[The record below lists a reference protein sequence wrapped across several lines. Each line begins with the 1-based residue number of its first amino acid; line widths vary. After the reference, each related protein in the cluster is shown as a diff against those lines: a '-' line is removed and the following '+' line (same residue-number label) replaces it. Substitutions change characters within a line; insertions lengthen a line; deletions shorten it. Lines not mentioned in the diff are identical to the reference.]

1 MSKGNNSGGSDFR
14 SVIAGFLVSAT
25 LSITVLTVAVLANFN
40 KDVSSQNL
48 ANTNMISAVETLDC
62 ETISAVNHVCH
73 AQRGRVDPRVLQPLM
88 HNYNR
93 DSSDWNCFLLI
104 FGVIAVFV
112 GLAMSN
118 KNGQQ

>member
-1 MSKGNNSGGSDFR
+1 MSEGNNGGGSGLG

-25 LSITVLTVAVLANFN
+25 LAITVLTVAVLTNFN

-48 ANTNMISAVETLDC
+48 ANANITSDVETLDC
-62 ETISAVNHVCH
+62 ETISAENHVCY
-73 AQRGRVDPRVLQPLM
+73 AQRGRVDPRVLAPLTQ
-88 HNYNR
+88 NYSRNP
-93 DSSDWNCFLLI
+93 SDWNCFLLI

-118 KNGQQ
+118 KNRQQ